1 MHSASGEGQLPFLQ
15 AACDQMVDAMLI
27 VDDQGRILYRNQAA
41 RRLLGAGEEH
51 PDGHH
56 CRNLLRCGTFGEP
69 NRLCGSCA
77 LQEAL
82 ERQISTTRFLT
93 AVGHPEDRRVVEASI
108 APLPGG
114 GPAAAVLVLR
124 HREGADKTK
133 EPQSQSP
140 LSPNSTAVLKG
151 LVRSARE
158 LLVADYAALGRL
170 DVQRLEVEWLVQ
182 EGSLSATPP
191 VTRVPLG
198 RGIRGRVISTGQP
211 ICIPNFPETTLD
223 PPEQHL
229 TMLAE
234 KLRAALAVP
243 IMINDEP
250 AGVLMVACRRPAE
263 YGPDQTQVLRN
274 LAGLAGEVLS
284 HSDWIIGAQAESIRA
299 EREWLAAEL
308 HDGLAQLLGAL
319 TQRLKLARWVL
330 GRSTDP
336 ASVAADIQE
345 VVELSEQAHQEL
357 RLALGELRSTAADGD
372 FREALDAA
380 LHMMSDRTGLKAELV
395 SSPDVRP
402 QFSPIISLQI
412 LRIVQEALN
421 NARKHS
427 GGTRVWVR
435 WTHAP
440 GLHTFSIQDDGK
452 GFISR
457 EVGRGFGLT
466 IMADRARRIG
476 GALHVYGAPDC
487 GCTVVLTV
495 PDHEDGGGTAGDTH
509 SRTAR

>member
-1 MHSASGEGQLPFLQ
+1 MLSAPGEAQLPFLQ

-27 VDDQGRILYRNQAA
+27 VDDRGRVLYRNQAA
-41 RRLLGAGEEH
+41 RKLLGPGQEALEAH
-51 PDGHH
+51 D

-82 ERQISTTRFLT
+82 ERQVSTTRFLT
-93 AVGHPEDRRVVEASI
+93 AVGHPESRRVVEASCS
-108 APLPGG
+108 PLPGES
-114 GPAAAVLVLR
+114 PAAAVLVLR
-124 HREGADKTK
+124 QREGSEKPK
-133 EPQSQSP
+133 EAAGPP
-140 LSPNSTAVLKG
+140 LSADSRAVLKG

-182 EGSLSATPP
+182 EGSVSGAT
-191 VTRVPLG
+191 VATRVPLG
-198 RGIRGRVISTGQP
+198 RGIRGRVISTGKP
-211 ICIPNFPETTLD
+211 VCISNFPETCLD
-223 PPEQHL
+223 PPDQHPTMQAEQ
-229 TMLAE
+229 
-234 KLRAALAVP
+234 LRAALAVP
-243 IMINDEP
+243 IMVEDEP

-284 HSDWIIGAQAESIRA
+284 HSDWVVSAQAESIRA

-308 HDGLAQLLGAL
+308 HDGLAQLLGAI
-319 TQRLKLARWVL
+319 TQRLKLTRWVL
-330 GRSTDP
+330 GRSTE
-336 ASVAADIQE
+336 ASSVAADLQE

-357 RLALGELRSTAADGD
+357 RLALGELRSTTADGD

-380 LHMMSDRTGLKAELV
+380 LHMFGERTGLVVELV
-395 SSPDVRP
+395 TSPGFRP
-402 QFSPIISLQI
+402 QFSPTVSLQI
-412 LRIVQEALN
+412 LRIVQEAMN

-435 WTHAP
+435 WTYAQ

-476 GALHVYGAPDC
+476 GTLQVYGAPDC

-495 PDHEDGGGTAGDTH
+495 PDHDGGGTAGDTH
-509 SRTAR
+509 TRTTG